1 MAEDKGYTVK
11 DKRKLG
17 SEEKKEDTPPAEE
30 KKEEEKVEETGATCD
45 ESTLFTEFG
54 FSTFILSLS
63 TSALVHLGEL
73 PDPITNTK
81 QTNLPLARQTISII
95 ELLKEKT
102 KGNLTEDEERLIESL
117 LYDMRL
123 KYVKLAC

>member
-17 SEEKKEDTPPAEE
+17 SEDTPPAEE
-30 KKEEEKVEETGATCD
+30 GKGEKKVEEAGATCD
-45 ESTLFTEFG
+45 ESTLFTELG

-73 PDPITNTK
+73 PDPITDNK

-117 LYDMRL
+117 LYDLRI